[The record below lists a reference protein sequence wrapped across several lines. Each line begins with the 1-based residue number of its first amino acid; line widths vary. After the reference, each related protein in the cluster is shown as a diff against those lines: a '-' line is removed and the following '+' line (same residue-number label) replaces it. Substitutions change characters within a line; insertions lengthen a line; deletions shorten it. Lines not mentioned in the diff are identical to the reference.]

1 MIKKIFITLIVFIL
15 ILSSNVAVIFAANK
29 SELEQEKSSI
39 DSQIKEKKDEI
50 NQIEQEKSAI
60 MKEVEALTAEISS
73 YEMEIEELNGQISDL
88 NVKIEETAVKLKEAE
103 EKCEQQTTNFQKR
116 IVALYESG
124 ETTYLDVLLNSKNIS
139 NFVTNYYLV
148 SEIATIDAELLEQL
162 ENSKK
167 EIEEAKKVL
176 DDSKVKIEEAKKEQE
191 TKANQLKSAQWA
203 KQDKVNGLTDEE
215 KELQKELEQYEK
227 DKQDLQRQINAIVAA
242 NSSGSNNNNN
252 STVVTSGTPSSY
264 GYIFP
269 VQGLSVNNISNTNY
283 PSYAGHTGVDI
294 NINTIGKNV
303 VAVKD
308 GTVEISTALTGSI
321 PTYNSSGAYI
331 GSYRSYGEY
340 ILINHHDGTMT
351 LYGHMYPGSRR
362 VSKGDKV
369 VQGQVIGTVGN
380 TGNCYPRPTSSS
392 PYNGTHLHFEVRV
405 NGKCVNP
412 LPYLR

>member
-1 MIKKIFITLIVFIL
+1 MIKKIFVILIVFIMV
-15 ILSSNVAVIFAANK
+15 LSTNVAVIFAATK
-29 SELEQEKSSI
+29 SELENEKSSI
-39 DSQIKEKKDEI
+39 DTQIQEKKSEI
-50 NQIEQEKSAI
+50 NQIEEEKSEI
-60 MKEVEALTAEISS
+60 MKEVQALTAEIST
-73 YEMEIEELNGQISDL
+73 YETEIEELNGQISEL
-88 NVKIEETAVKLKEAE
+88 NAKIGETEIKLKEAE
-103 EKCEQQTTNFQKR
+103 EKCEQQNINLQKR
-116 IVALYESG
+116 LVALYEAG
-124 ETTYLDVLLNSKNIS
+124 ETSYLDVLLNSKDIS

-167 EIEEAKKVL
+167 EIEEAKQVL
-176 DDSKVKIEEAKKEQE
+176 DESKSKVEEAKKEQE

-215 KELQKELEQYEK
+215 KELQKEIEQYEK
-227 DKQDLQRQINAIVAA
+227 DKQDLQRQINAIIAA
-242 NSSGSNNNNN
+242 NNASSSSS

-269 VQGLSVNNISNTNY
+269 IQGLGLNNISNKNY

-294 NINTIGKNV
+294 NINTVGKNV
-303 VAVKD
+303 VAVKS

-321 PTYNSSGAYI
+321 PTYNSAGQYL

-380 TGNCYPRPTSSS
+380 TGNCYPRPTASS

-412 LPYLR
+412 IPYLR